1 MSVKAVVISS
11 FASFLLGSDT
21 FARIKG
27 VVLRQDEKDLSG
39 LEKRHAALTEIK
51 TIGLGIAAWAVNLA
65 IELSVAYLRTLS
77 NKPESKQRE
86 TMVNKTSN
94 KTKSTKRKDV
104 EVVEKIVYVE
114 KDTFIDNVTDG
125 AKSIFMS
132 KTFWVNIIAFVSV
145 YLENT
150 YGFGIDQGIQMQILT
165 AVNIALRFVTKDKV
179 VWRKPKPKQIE
190 EEV

>member
-1 MSVKAVVISS
+1 
-11 FASFLLGSDT
+11 
-21 FARIKG
+21 
-27 VVLRQDEKDLSG
+27 
-39 LEKRHAALTEIK
+39 
-51 TIGLGIAAWAVNLA
+51 
-65 IELSVAYLRTLS
+65 
-77 NKPESKQRE
+77 
-86 TMVNKTSN
+86 MVNKTSN

-132 KTFWVNIIAFVSV
+132 KTFWINIIAFVSV

-150 YGFGIDQGIQMQILT
+150 YGFGIDQGIQLQILT
-165 AVNIALRFVTKDKV
+165 AINIALRFVTKDKV